1 LCFLFGL
8 LLINL
13 GYYWLMGFNEPC
25 VFLVLISLFRP
36 IVFLV
41 CLLWYFQLSPLWF
54 PVVCLPCDI
63 FGVDLLLINDL
74 PRKNGINKCKITTD
88 DRLCPRLI
96 KRGFLTIINF
106 TIEATSSL
114 ETRFWVK
121 SSDFGDF
128 FVWRL
133 HRNALSKTRSRNLKL
148 YNLLVDDY
156 QDSLDKL

>member
-1 LCFLFGL
+1 VCIFGVDL
-8 LLINL
+8 PISA
-13 GYYWLMGFNEPC
+13 ERVSC
-25 VFLVLISLFRP
+25 VFAMIFPV
-36 IVFLV
+36 V
-41 CLLWYFQLSPLWF
+41 SPLWF
-54 PVVCLPCDI
+54 PIVCLPCDI
-63 FGVDLLLINDL
+63 FGVNLLLINDF